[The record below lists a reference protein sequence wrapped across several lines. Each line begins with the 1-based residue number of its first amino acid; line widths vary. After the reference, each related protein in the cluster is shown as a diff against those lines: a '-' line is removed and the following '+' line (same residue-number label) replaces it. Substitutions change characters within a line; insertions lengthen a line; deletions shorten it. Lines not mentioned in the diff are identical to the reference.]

1 MDVLI
6 FIMALSVLVLV
17 HEFGHFMAA
26 KLTGVKV
33 EEFGLGL
40 PPRLV
45 GKKKWG
51 TVWSLNWLPIGGFCK
66 LYGEDSAEKKAKK
79 SKESFLTKNPWQKM
93 LIVLGGVLMNMV
105 LAVVIFAV
113 SYTVTGIPEESGR
126 VKILEIMAESPA
138 ESAGLKEG
146 EVILKINEDE
156 LKKGEELT
164 AKVGENKG
172 QEVTLLVAKENTD
185 EAVPVKVKI
194 RESAPEGQG
203 LMGVVVSSMEIKK
216 IKFFEFYKG
225 IGVGFKE
232 AIYWGKLIL
241 EGLWQMISGLF
252 QGQVPKDVAGPL
264 GMYKATSAIRSDQ
277 GIWAVIHFFGII
289 SVNLA
294 IVNILPFPALD
305 GGRIIF
311 VLYELV
317 FRKRANEKF
326 EIMVNN
332 IGMVILLGL
341 ILLVTIG
348 DVKNLLINK

>member
-1 MDVLI
+1 MDALI
-6 FIMALSVLVLV
+6 FIIALSVLVLV
-17 HEFGHFMAA
+17 HEFGHFIAA

-172 QEVTLLVAKENTD
+172 QEGD
-185 EAVPVKVKI
+185 
-194 RESAPEGQG
+194 
-203 LMGVVVSSMEIKK
+203 
-216 IKFFEFYKG
+216 F
-225 IGVGFKE
+225 IGC
-232 AIYWGKLIL
+232 
-241 EGLWQMISGLF
+241 Q
-252 QGQVPKDVAGPL
+252 
-264 GMYKATSAIRSDQ
+264 
-277 GIWAVIHFFGII
+277 
-289 SVNLA
+289 
-294 IVNILPFPALD
+294 
-305 GGRIIF
+305 
-311 VLYELV
+311 
-317 FRKRANEKF
+317 RKYR
-326 EIMVNN
+326 
-332 IGMVILLGL
+332 
-341 ILLVTIG
+341 
-348 DVKNLLINK
+348 